1 MPIDTKEAIAEAA
14 VRLLTE
20 KNVKKLTVKDIV
32 EECRITR
39 QAFYYHFE
47 DIPELFRWVMEKQME
62 KLLSETMPDN
72 DPQQTLREFFLM
84 AIKASPYIKR
94 GMQSNYRD
102 ELEQIITRYA
112 YRLFGHVIERKNLY
126 RGRTR
131 SEVKLILRYHSQ
143 AIMGIL
149 REWTDEDTEN
159 LDEIVCLVYLL
170 MTEGIS
176 PLN

>member
-1 MPIDTKEAIAEAA
+1 MTPDTKEAIAEAA
-14 VRLLTE
+14 ARLLTE
-20 KNVKKLTVKDIV
+20 KNAKKLTVKDIV
-32 EECRITR
+32 EECSITR

-62 KLLSETMPDN
+62 KLLREASPE
-72 DPQQTLREFFLM
+72 DPQQGLRNFFLM
-84 AIKASPYIKR
+84 AIKASPYIRR

-102 ELEQIITRYA
+102 ELEQIITQYA
-112 YRLFGHVIERKNLY
+112 YHFFEQVIERQNLY

-149 REWTDEDTEN
+149 REWTDDDTEN
-159 LDEIVCLVYLL
+159 LDEIVKLVYRL

-176 PLN
+176 PLD